1 MKGGKNIAD
10 IDARRYTTVKV
21 IPLKEGSVIVAYG
34 NYSTDPRWH
43 LLFECQS
50 KAFDT
55 FAQIFEYC
63 NTRFRNPFGGVSQCR
78 CFDVCDKKGEKE
90 VEA

>member
-1 MKGGKNIAD
+1 MED
-10 IDARRYTTVKV
+10 IDAMRYTAVKV
-21 IPLKEGSVIVAYG
+21 IPLKGESVIVAYG

-63 NTRFRNPFGGVSQCR
+63 STHFQNPFGGVSQCR
-78 CFDVCDKKGEKE
+78 CFDMCDKEEGKEKQKE
-90 VEA
+90 VEV